1 MQARLEGI
9 KSIDLTK
16 FLKHVNLYDN
26 DLPDKFKKNFVNWI
40 SNSKLNTIEGLDKFN
55 SISLSNG
62 SIQIFDHFYL
72 QYYEKRFRFFKGEF
86 MYHKAVCKHKLNY
99 KFIEDDYINS
109 YDAFIIS
116 VPYTRKGKI
125 HPDMFGILDK
135 CEELQIPVLLDFAHL
150 PIARNIDIDLTKY
163 KCIETLAFSL
173 SKFCYGAEY
182 LRIGVRMQ
190 KENIDD
196 GIDVFNRSGIEMFS
210 RINIGIANELI
221 HEYDVDNNWNTFGNT
236 YSDVCK
242 KNNLTE
248 CDNILMGF
256 NKDERIIVAQKI
268 I

>member
-99 KFIEDDYINS
+99 KFIEDDRLKL
-109 YDAFIIS
+109 S
-116 VPYTRKGKI
+116 VNKS
-125 HPDMFGILDK
+125 
-135 CEELQIPVLLDFAHL
+135 ELASV
-150 PIARNIDIDLTKY
+150 
-163 KCIETLAFSL
+163 
-173 SKFCYGAEY
+173 
-182 LRIGVRMQ
+182 
-190 KENIDD
+190 
-196 GIDVFNRSGIEMFS
+196 
-210 RINIGIANELI
+210 
-221 HEYDVDNNWNTFGNT
+221 
-236 YSDVCK
+236 
-242 KNNLTE
+242 
-248 CDNILMGF
+248 
-256 NKDERIIVAQKI
+256 IVAVVVAI
-268 I
+268 ILLYN